1 MENNLIYMPT
11 FRVRQQET
19 LVLKSFNFG
28 ENMYPLIEIVKEYDR
43 SRKADVLRSF
53 ESIHNELIQSIQAQ
67 HVFVDLPLY
76 LKQSGAVQDE
86 VVAFSLSVID
96 NPDKRCEYLN
106 KLSISSPKAI
116 PVISSYL
123 LKTGASGTI
132 ELQFALLSPN
142 FERIAFRLFPRSFK
156 EDFSVVADL
165 VRANDYIIIDLGQIS
180 PFPKS
185 PPLHSIVAALNNF
198 TGCCKILLRSALN
211 SEIQNVKLDHDQ
223 VVFDADNSHIDTDIM
238 ESFGVN
244 ATGDFVGV
252 KKDDLTA
259 GGTISPGFI
268 YYDATENQYYGYRA
282 DIREL
287 VQFENKIVPDILAS
301 EATSR
306 MLQNNPP
313 YVGIANQGFVTLQN
327 IEAGS
332 ESGKSQ
338 AKFKRIAM
346 EHYLYCMQ
354 INIQTNKLRQTNI
367 IDHR

>member
-1 MENNLIYMPT
+1 MPT

-28 ENMYPLIEIVKEYDR
+28 KNMYPLIEIVKEHDR
-43 SRKADVLRSF
+43 ARKTEVQLSF
-53 ESIHNELIQSIQAQ
+53 DNIHNQLIENIKAQ
-67 HVFVDLPLY
+67 HVFVDLPIY

-96 NPDKRCEYLN
+96 KPDKRCEYLN
-106 KLSISSPKAI
+106 KLSLSNPKAI

-123 LKTGASGTI
+123 LKTGDVGTI
-132 ELQFALLSPN
+132 EPQFALLEPN
-142 FERIAFRLFPRSFK
+142 FDRIAFRLFPLSFK
-156 EDFSVVADL
+156 EDFPIVAKL
-165 VRANDYIIIDLGQIS
+165 VRSNDYIIIDLGQIN
-180 PFPKS
+180 PFEKS
-185 PPLHSIVAALNNF
+185 PPLRPIVAALKNF
-198 TGCCKILLRSALN
+198 TGCCKILLRSAIN
-211 SEIQNVKLDHDQ
+211 SEIQNVKLDHGQ
-223 VVFDADNSHIDTDIM
+223 VVFDADNSHIDIEIM

-282 DIREL
+282 DVKEL
-287 VQFENKIVPDILAS
+287 IQFENKIVPDVLAS
-301 EATSR
+301 EATVR
-306 MLQNNPP
+306 MLQNDPP
-313 YVGIANQGFVTLQN
+313 YVGINNPGFTTLRN
-327 IEAGS
+327 IEAGN

-354 INIQTNKLRQTNI
+354 IKILTRDLKQTNI